1 MYIYLPIAEQPI
13 NAFIVLGIGWLVGI
27 IMGMV
32 GIGGG
37 FLLTPLMIF
46 FGIPSPVAVASVANQ
61 LVAPSVSG
69 VLSHWK
75 SGNVDFKMGT
85 ILLVGGV
92 IGSSIGV
99 LIFNILNAIG
109 QLDLVIKLGIE
120 LNNECLFSFKQS
132 KAPAF
137 TNPSNCSLFISFG
150 LTLFKKSLIDLNL
163 PFFVLS
169 LTIFETAS

>member
-13 NAFIVLGIGWLVGI
+13 KSLIVLGIGGFVGV

-75 SGNVDFKMGT
+75 LGNVDFKMGS
-85 ILLVGGV
+85 ILLIGGV
-92 IGSSIGV
+92 LGSSIGV
-99 LIFNILNAIG
+99 IIFNFLNNTG
-109 QLDLVIKLGIE
+109 QLDLVIKL
-120 LNNECLFSFKQS
+120 SYV
-132 KAPAF
+132 
-137 TNPSNCSLFISFG
+137 
-150 LTLFKKSLIDLNL
+150 
-163 PFFVLS
+163 FF
-169 LTIFETAS
+169 LTIIGMLMFSESL

>member
-13 NAFIVLGIGWLVGI
+13 NAFIVLAIGWLVGI

-109 QLDLVIKLGIE
+109 QLDLVIKLSYVIFLAIIGSLMFIE
-120 LNNECLFSFKQS
+120 SFKLIVQT
-132 KAPAF
+132 KRGKP
-137 TNPSNCSLFISFG
+137 TRGKLHQHNCCLLYTS
-150 LTLFKKSLIDLNL
+150 DAAD
-163 PFFVLS
+163 
-169 LTIFETAS
+169 E

>member
-13 NAFIVLGIGWLVGI
+13 NSLIILGIGSLIGI

-32 GIGGG
+32 GVGGG

-69 VLSHWK
+69 VLSYWK
-75 SGNVDFKMGT
+75 SSNVDFKMGI
-85 ILLVGGV
+85 ILLIGGV

-99 LIFNILNAIG
+99 LIFNFLNYLG
-109 QLDLVIKLGIE
+109 QLDLVIKLSYF
-120 LNNECLFSFKQS
+120 LFLSIIGFLMLFESFV
-132 KAPAF
+132 
-137 TNPSNCSLFISFG
+137 
-150 LTLFKKSLIDLNL
+150 LNL
-163 PFFVLS
+163 
-169 LTIFETAS
+169 